1 MSHLSLFSCG
11 GTRIGDVD
19 KRGISGGER
28 KRVSIGCELLV
39 NPSVLFVDVSD
50 VRLCLVVVVLVVV
63 DIRMVLPT
71 TSVAASTRYHH
82 HPPSLLYYSSSLG
95 TRRTLFTTSY
105 YY

>member
-50 VRLCLVVVVLVVV
+50 VRLYLVVLVVV
-63 DIRMVLPT
+63 VDIRNGASYYFCCCQYALP
-71 TSVAASTRYHH
+71 
-82 HPPSLLYYSSSLG
+82 PPSTISSL
-95 TRRTLFTTSY
+95 L
-105 YY
+105 